1 MRGFNGGPVR
11 LLAGI
16 AALVGASFLGA
27 CQDLDIVNPNNPDR
41 DRAITNP
48 ADVEALVIGS
58 WPLYWGR
65 TMTSSSSYNAMPT
78 IADVMTATYANN
90 ASLKLSSEPRV
101 AFQNSQTAEE
111 HGIARFQWY
120 SWYELVS
127 NANDAL
133 IAMDNGLE
141 IIDPS
146 TGLNTTTQT
155 RAMAKLFQG
164 AGLGYIATLFDRMV
178 VATEETDIEQP
189 DALALK
195 PYTEGIAQ
203 AVASLEEAAQLADQV
218 GEWYNG
224 GNWATLWEGIPE
236 VTSEMVRRV
245 AYSHAARLMI
255 LSARGPEESAQL
267 DWNQIRGWIDNGIQ
281 EDWIHGVSQQGQ
293 RASYW
298 YRFRVSTSSFQGRS
312 DYYFIGQADV
322 SGNYQAWINT
332 PIIERE
338 RFLITSPDQRI
349 TGGSPTTSGTYFEYV
364 EDTRGFRPERGLYHF
379 SYYQADRYPEP
390 NSSYRVGS
398 VPLYTIDEMNL
409 YRALAAFRTGDLAGA
424 AEYANLTRVANGG
437 LPPLTASGVPEADD
451 CVPQTKSGA
460 CGSLEQ
466 AIHYE
471 FLVELQL
478 LNMLYPYLT
487 RRSFGTLTPGTFT
500 QLPIP
505 ARELE
510 TLGLDIYTF
519 GGPNGESSAGPF
531 RW

>member
-1 MRGFNGGPVR
+1 MRPRTLIGAA
-11 LLAGI
+11 LAGV
-16 AALVGASFLGA
+16 LVLAG
-27 CQDLDIVNPNNPDR
+27 CQDLDIVNPNQPDR
-41 DRAITNP
+41 ERAITNP

-78 IADVMTATYANN
+78 VADVMTATYANN
-90 ASLKLSSEPRV
+90 GSLKLSSEPRV

-111 HGIARFQWY
+111 HGIARYQWY
-120 SWYELVS
+120 DWYEMVS

-133 IAMDNGLE
+133 AAIADGME
-141 IIDPS
+141 IIDETS
-146 TGLNTTTQT
+146 GRNTTTQT
-155 RAMAKLFQG
+155 TALAKLFQG
-164 AGLGYIATLFDRMV
+164 AALGYIATLFDQMV
-178 VATEETDIEQP
+178 VATEDTDIE
-189 DALALK
+189 DAEALALK

-203 AVASLEEAAQLADQV
+203 AVESLEEAAQLAGQV
-218 GEWYNG
+218 DDWYNG
-224 GNWATLWEGIPE
+224 GAWGTLWEGIPE
-236 VTSEMVRRV
+236 VTSQMVKEV
-245 AYSHAARLMI
+245 AHSHIARLMI
-255 LSARGPEESAQL
+255 LSARGPDESAQL
-267 DWNQIRGWIDNGIQ
+267 NWTKIKSHIDQGIK

-298 YRFRVSTSSFQGRS
+298 YRFRNSHTTFQGRS

-322 SGNYQAWINT
+322 SGNYQDWIAT
-332 PIIERE
+332 PVNERE
-338 RFLITSPDQRI
+338 RFLITTPDRRI
-349 TGGSPTTSGTYFEYV
+349 TGDTPDSDGTHFEYV

-390 NSSYRVGS
+390 NSSFRVGS
-398 VPLYTIDEMNL
+398 VPLYTVDEMNL
-409 YRALAAFRTGDLAGA
+409 YRALAALRTGDNAGA
-424 AEYANLTRVANGG
+424 AQWANLTRVGNGQ
-437 LPPLTASGVPEADD
+437 LPPLTASGVPEAAD
-451 CVPQTKSGA
+451 CVPKTKSGA

-487 RRSFGTLTPGTFT
+487 RRHFGTLTPGTFT
-500 QLPIP
+500 QIPIP

-510 TLGLDIYTF
+510 TLGLPIYTF
-519 GGPNGESSAGPF
+519 GGPGGDSSAGPF